1 MYIPY
6 IPEISRQRHI
16 VWCICAID
24 NMYITIDERDKRPLY
39 QQVVDEIKALIAG
52 GELPEG
58 SSLPP
63 VRQVAADLG
72 VNLNTI
78 AYAYRQLQKQGLVKV
93 RHGAGAVVTSR
104 LLREPTEVQLR
115 SQLGTAL
122 RHWALAGLKL
132 WVVRALVE
140 TELNRLFKEAD

>member
-1 MYIPY
+1 
-6 IPEISRQRHI
+6 
-16 VWCICAID
+16 
-24 NMYITIDERDKRPLY
+24 MYITIDERDKRPLY
-39 QQVVDEIKALIAG
+39 QQVVDEIKGLIAA

-78 AYAYRQLQKQGLVKV
+78 AYAYRELQKHGLVKI

-104 LLREPTEVQLR
+104 LVSELTEEQLR
-115 SQLGTAL
+115 SQLAAAL
-122 RHWALAGLKL
+122 THLALAGLKRTE
-132 WVVRALVE
+132 VRALVE
-140 TELNRLFKEAD
+140 IELARLFRESE

>member
-1 MYIPY
+1 
-6 IPEISRQRHI
+6 
-16 VWCICAID
+16 
-24 NMYITIDERDKRPLY
+24 MYITIDERDRRPLY
-39 QQVVDEIKALIAG
+39 QQIVDEIKALIAG

-58 SSLPP
+58 TSLPP

-78 AYAYRQLQKQGLVKV
+78 AYAYRQLQKQGLVKI

-104 LLREPTEVQLR
+104 LLKESTEEQLR

-122 RHWALAGLKL
+122 TQLALAGLKL
-132 WVVRALVE
+132 SEVRVMVE
-140 TELNRLFKEAD
+140 TELGHLFKDGD

>member
-1 MYIPY
+1 
-6 IPEISRQRHI
+6 
-16 VWCICAID
+16 
-24 NMYITIDERDKRPLY
+24 MYITIDDRDRRPLY
-39 QQVVDEIKALIAG
+39 QQVVDEIKSLIAG

-78 AYAYRQLQKQGLVKV
+78 AYAYRQLQKQGLVKI

-104 LLREPTEVQLR
+104 LLREQGEELR
-115 SQLGTAL
+115 GQLGTAL
-122 RHWALAGLKL
+122 THLALAGLKL
-132 WVVRALVE
+132 SEVRLLIEA
-140 TELNRLFKEAD
+140 ELSRLFKENE